1 VGTEIERKFL
11 VSGDAWRA
19 ELPPGQE
26 GSLIRQGYLL
36 RDAARTV
43 RVRRSGDRGWLTIK
57 GPGTLARAEYEYEIP
72 VADADELLAD
82 LCEPGIIDKT
92 RYRIPVGDL
101 EWEVDEFH
109 GRHEGL
115 IVAEVELLDLAT
127 EAELPRWAGR
137 EVTDDPAYTN
147 AALSRPDAPSPPR

>member
-1 VGTEIERKFL
+1 VATEIERKFL
-11 VSGDAWRA
+11 VIGDAWRA
-19 ELPPGQE
+19 ALPPGRE
-26 GSLIRQGYLL
+26 GSVIRQGYLL

-72 VADADELLAD
+72 VADADELLAT
-82 LCEPGIIDKT
+82 LCEPGTIDKT

-115 IVAEVELLDLAT
+115 VVAEVELPDLAT
-127 EAELPRWAGR
+127 EAELPGWAGR